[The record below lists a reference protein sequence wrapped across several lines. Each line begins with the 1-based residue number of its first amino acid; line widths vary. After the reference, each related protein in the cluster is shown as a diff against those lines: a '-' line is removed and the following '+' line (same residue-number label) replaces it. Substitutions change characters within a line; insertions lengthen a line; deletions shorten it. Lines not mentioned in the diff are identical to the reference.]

1 MIVTKQEFARI
12 IGSGGSNIDN
22 YVAEGMPGYTAAPS
36 RGHIAK
42 VELELAV
49 PWLIKRAKGQDVR
62 KALDEAR
69 TRLADEQQRRTE
81 LDVRRMKG
89 ELIDVERVERTWT
102 RLVANFRARILG
114 MPSKLAGVL
123 VGVHEPNVIRDRIED
138 ECNQAL
144 GELTDEGLCRG
155 EEADEAPPA
164 GGGIG
169 GEAAAAADDQ
179 RVG

>member
-12 IGSGGSNIDN
+12 IGVGLTNIDN

-36 RGHIAK
+36 RGHVAK

-49 PWLIKRAKGQDVR
+49 PWVIKRAKGQDVR

-69 TRLADEQQRRTE
+69 TRLADEQQKRTE
-81 LDVRRMKG
+81 LDVRRLKG
-89 ELIDVERVERTWT
+89 ELIEVERVEQVWT
-102 RLVANFRARILG
+102 RLASNFKARILG

-123 VGVHEPNVIRDRIED
+123 VGISEPNVIRDRIED

-144 GELTDEGLCRG
+144 GELTDEGFCRG
-155 EEADEAPPA
+155 GA
-164 GGGIG
+164 
-169 GEAAAAADDQ
+169 EAAAGGVERGPAAAQADDQ
-179 RVG
+179 PVG